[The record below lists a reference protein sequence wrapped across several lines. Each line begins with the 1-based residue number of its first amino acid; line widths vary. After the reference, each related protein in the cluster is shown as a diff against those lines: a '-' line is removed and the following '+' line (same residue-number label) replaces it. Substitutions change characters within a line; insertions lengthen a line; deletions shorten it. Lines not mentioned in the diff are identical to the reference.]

1 MTHCTRLAPLRLRIF
16 GHPFPKPPY
25 TDFKVYQIVAFL
37 KEAKLPSLEMQ
48 PFLEQYDPTS
58 IPEEARPPP
67 PPPIV
72 DGAEPISSDESTSP
86 IARRAA
92 EVAGG
97 RLLHNYL
104 YTSNEL
110 VPQQD
115 PRGAIFY

>member
-1 MTHCTRLAPLRLRIF
+1 M
-16 GHPFPKPPY
+16 
-25 TDFKVYQIVAFL
+25 AFL
-37 KEAKLPSLEMQ
+37 KKAQLPSLEMQ

-67 PPPIV
+67 SPPIV
-72 DGAEPISSDESTSP
+72 DGAEPISSDEGSP
-86 IARRAA
+86 SNARRAA

-110 VPQQD
+110 APQQD